1 MLKKPDILMALAKYY
16 EQGDLQFIEMV
27 NNATF
32 SYKVELHN
40 QRKLNNLTLQNNE
53 QSRLD

>member
-32 SYKVELHN
+32 SYTVELHN